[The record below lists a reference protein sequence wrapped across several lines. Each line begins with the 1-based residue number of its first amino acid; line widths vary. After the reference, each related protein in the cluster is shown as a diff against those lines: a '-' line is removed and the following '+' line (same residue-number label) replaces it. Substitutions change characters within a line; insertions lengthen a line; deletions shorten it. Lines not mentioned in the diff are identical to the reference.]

1 MALCL
6 VGQVLANFVSP
17 LALNRILNYLETPNS
32 NAYVRPWFWVFCLFC
47 GPMLNSFFFQWY
59 YYTATFALTRVQA
72 ILTALIFEHS
82 LRTRVKAE
90 ASGESS
96 RPGTGAVTPAETP
109 EPLSVEESSTVKE
122 ANTEESRRSTALSL
136 NTLLDGSGDPESSGT
151 STPKKGEAAEPS
163 KPKMDLGQ
171 PKQPKKKSNLIGKIN
186 TLATVDVDKIA
197 EAKDFLM
204 VFFLV
209 PLELTLSCIFLY
221 AVLGWR

>member
-1 MALCL
+1 M
-6 VGQVLANFVSP
+6 
-17 LALNRILNYLETPNS
+17 
-32 NAYVRPWFWVFCLFC
+32 
-47 GPMLNSFFFQWY
+47 
-59 YYTATFALTRVQA
+59 QA

-109 EPLSVEESSTVKE
+109 EPCSVEESSTVTE
-122 ANTEESRRSTALSL
+122 ASTEESRKSTALSL
-136 NTLLDGSGDPESSGT
+136 NTLVGDLESSGT
-151 STPKKGEAAEPS
+151 STPKKDEAAKPP
-163 KPKMDLGQ
+163 KPKTDLGQ

-197 EAKDFLM
+197 ESKDFLM